1 MRARPAGVD
10 RRLSSAGSA
19 RRPLA
24 SHASNSKV
32 ADSAAR
38 HRSNST
44 SHRARPTPGTGRGVE
59 GSALTRQRVIAAV
72 GCQKSAASAWR
83 RQRRSAMPI
92 PPGRLWR
99 RAAAARETIIER
111 RPTSAITAPS
121 LRLSF
126 FETSEHRLLVS
137 RFDVDHPVGASPGR
151 SDCRREQILAGH
163 PETGR
168 PV

>member
-72 GCQKSAASAWR
+72 GCQKSAASARR

-92 PPGRLWR
+92 TLETSAASCSRPRNYHR
-99 RAAAARETIIER
+99 EAANFRDYRAKFTIELLR
-111 RPTSAITAPS
+111 NKRAPTSFLP
-121 LRLSF
+121 LR
-126 FETSEHRLLVS
+126 R
-137 RFDVDHPVGASPGR
+137 RSPGR
-151 SDCRREQILAGH
+151 REPGPKRLPARTDPGGS
-163 PETGR
+163 P
-168 PV
+168 